1 MLGDRATRWLLAG
14 GVIGAVLFVVAFL
27 VEGAIRPDYDPARV
41 FVSQLSL
48 GDQGW
53 LQVANFVVSGLLIV
67 AFAVGLRRVIAS
79 GPASRWGP
87 VAVGFVG
94 LGLVISGIFVTDPA
108 LGYPPGTPPG
118 LTPSPSGHG
127 MVHLL
132 GALFVFGGL
141 PIACFIFARRFR
153 AAGDRGWSL
162 YSIASGVGM
171 LAVFVAAN
179 AGANGAAGLGD
190 VAGLLQRVSIAI
202 GFAWI
207 AVLAG
212 RLEQTPSPAAR

>member
-1 MLGDRATRWLLAG
+1 MVGERATRWLLRCG
-14 GVIGAVLFVVAFL
+14 LIGPVLLVVAFIL
-27 VEGAIRPDYDPARV
+27 EGAIRPDYDPARV

-53 LQVANFVVSGLLIV
+53 LQVANFVISGLLIV

-87 VAVGFVG
+87 LVVGVVG

-118 LTPSPSGHG
+118 LTTSPSGHG
-127 MVHLL
+127 IVHLL
-132 GALFVFGGL
+132 GALFVFTSL
-141 PIACFIFARRFR
+141 PVACFIFARRFR
-153 AAGDRGWSL
+153 AAGSRGWWF
-162 YSIASGVGM
+162 YSIASGGGM

-190 VAGLLQRVSIAI
+190 VAGLLQRVSVAF

-207 AVLAG
+207 ALLAA
-212 RLEQTPSPAAR
+212 RLVRSPSPATR